1 MLWNGTR
8 LLKTERHT
16 GFKKSSKEYGGLE
29 RIWCCFAEND
39 NEMQK
44 LLHSCHVDQMLAG
57 LAVGAYEG
65 KAVTWWSHR
74 IPLGTVFSISKKV
87 HDNEL
92 CGKLTTTA
100 KKKLWQMVFNVLY
113 VYIYKYS
120 HIYIYSSL
128 YNLRSHILY
137 HSVQA
142 CWRFFLSRI
151 FCLTS

>member
-29 RIWCCFAEND
+29 RIWCCFAENE

-65 KAVTWWSHR
+65 KVVTWWSHR

-100 KKKLWQMVFNVLY
+100 KRIMTDGIQCFICIHIQIFAY
-113 VYIYKYS
+113 
-120 HIYIYSSL
+120 IYIYSSL

-142 CWRFFLSRI
+142 CWRFF
-151 FCLTS
+151 

>member
-100 KKKLWQMVFNVLY
+100 KKNNDRWYSMFY
-113 VYIYKYS
+113 MYTYINIR
-120 HIYIYSSL
+120 IYIY
-128 YNLRSHILY
+128 I
-137 HSVQA
+137 V
-142 CWRFFLSRI
+142 RFITWGLIYYIIQCKHVGAF
-151 FCLTS
+151 F